1 MREDAASMSLD
12 PAIRDRLTLPAV
24 CAPMYT
30 VTGPELVREAC
41 AAGVMGV
48 IPRSNAADDSTFE
61 RWLASID
68 DSLAELA
75 EREPGRRIAPLGAN
89 LRMRRPADSIE
100 KNLSLC
106 QRYGVRVI
114 ITAGADPT
122 EMAARVHQHGLL
134 IWHDVTS
141 LRFAEKAIGAGV
153 DGLTCIGAG
162 GGGHS
167 GSIGHLVL
175 VPKVRTM
182 FDGTITMAGSL
193 STGAAIRAA
202 EILGADLGYLGT
214 RFIATKESR
223 ASSDYKRLI
232 LEGTSADLRFTADIA
247 GVPANWMVESMRR
260 AGLDLDNLPK
270 PNGQGR
276 AYDHLPPSARPWQT
290 IWSAG
295 QGIDL
300 IDDLPAVAELV
311 ARLRAE
317 YVAACRVP
325 DMADVADVA
334 AGPRPIR

>member
-1 MREDAASMSLD
+1 MSLG

-41 AAGVMGV
+41 AAGVLGV
-48 IPRSNAADDSTFE
+48 IPRSNAGDDATFAE
-61 RWLASID
+61 WLASIG

-75 EREPGRRIAPLGAN
+75 EREPGRRIAPLGVN
-89 LRMRRPADSIE
+89 LRMQLPADTIE
-100 KNLSLC
+100 KHLSLC
-106 QRYGVRVI
+106 ERYGVRVI
-114 ITAGADPT
+114 ITAGGDPT
-122 EMAARVHQHGLL
+122 EMAERVHQHGLL

-141 LRFAEKAIGAGV
+141 LRFAEKAIAAGI

-167 GSIGHLVL
+167 GPIGHLVL
-175 VPKVRTM
+175 VPKIRTM

-202 EILGADLGYLGT
+202 EILGADLAYMGT
-214 RFIATKESR
+214 RFIATRESR
-223 ASSDYKRLI
+223 APADYKRLI
-232 LEGTSADLRFTADIA
+232 LAGTSADLRFTADIA
-247 GVPANWMVESMRR
+247 GVPANWMVESLRL
-260 AGLDLDNLPK
+260 AGLDPDDLPK
-270 PNGQGR
+270 PNGPGR
-276 AYDHLPPSARPWQT
+276 TYGHLPPTARPWKT

-300 IDDLPAVAELV
+300 IDDLPPVAELV

-317 YVAACRVP
+317 YVAACHVP
-325 DMADVADVA
+325 DMADVA
-334 AGPRPIR
+334 AGPQPPR

>member
-1 MREDAASMSLD
+1 
-12 PAIRDRLTLPAV
+12 
-24 CAPMYT
+24 
-30 VTGPELVREAC
+30 
-41 AAGVMGV
+41 
-48 IPRSNAADDSTFE
+48 
-61 RWLASID
+61 
-68 DSLAELA
+68 
-75 EREPGRRIAPLGAN
+75 
-89 LRMRRPADSIE
+89 MRRPADSIE

-193 STGAAIRAA
+193 STGAAIRAS

-232 LEGTSADLRFTADIA
+232 IEGTSADLRFTADIA
-247 GVPANWMVESMRR
+247 GVPANWMLESMRL

-270 PNGQGR
+270 PNGHGR
-276 AYDHLPPSARPWQT
+276 AYDHLPPTARPWKT

-300 IDDLPAVAELV
+300 IDDLPTVAELV

-325 DMADVADVA
+325 DMADVAAD
-334 AGPRPIR
+334 PRPFR